1 MTDRELMMERIQNA
15 MQALDRAHDVSSE
28 LRNEVNKENLEAFR
42 KQMRDLCGEL
52 EMFKKVLDNQALYGQ
67 DEIISLFR
75 QVFGAGPTPYRHM
88 SELPS
93 KKE

>member
-15 MQALDRAHDVSSE
+15 MQALDHAHDAGSE
-28 LRNEVNKENLEAFR
+28 LRNDVNEENLKAFHV
-42 KQMRDLCGEL
+42 QMHDLCGEL

-88 SELPS
+88 GELPS